1 MNTYEQ
7 AQELMRLFRDD
18 EVLNSLSAEERTE
31 LFMHSLIGASDIT
44 EELLQALCNDYCKDV
59 IIKMFDGTVNNDI
72 STSPYQPKVA
82 LL

>member
-18 EVLNSLSAEERTE
+18 EVLNSLSLGERTE

-44 EELLQALCNDYCKDV
+44 EELLQALCNDYCKGV
-59 IIKMFDGTVNNDI
+59 TIKMFEDTVSNDI
-72 STSPYQPKVA
+72 STNPYQPKTA